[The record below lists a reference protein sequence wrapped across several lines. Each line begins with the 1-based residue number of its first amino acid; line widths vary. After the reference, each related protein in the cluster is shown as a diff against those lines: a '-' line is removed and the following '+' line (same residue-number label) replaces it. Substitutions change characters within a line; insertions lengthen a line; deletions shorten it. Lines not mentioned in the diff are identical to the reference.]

1 MRRQMKLGVGAA
13 LIACA
18 APLGY
23 AQWSVSGSNI
33 FYNSGN
39 VGIGTSSPIYRLF
52 VQTDLGTTAIFGS
65 HTATSGSTFGVWGQ
79 SAGSSGVGV
88 LGWATATTGWTRGVV
103 GINSSPSGG
112 GVVGAAYAA
121 TGETYGVFGEAA
133 SVSGTGVWGNATAT
147 SGSTFGV
154 RGQSAS
160 TNGVGVWGW
169 ATATTGWTRGVVGIN
184 FSPSGGGV
192 VGAAYAPTGATYG
205 VMGESSSAAGMGVQG
220 IARATTGVNY
230 GVYGVSS
237 SPDGFGVYAQGD
249 MGASGLKSFRIDHP
263 LRPETHYLLHYCTE
277 APEPLNAYSGVAALD
292 ARGEAWIELPDYFD
306 AINRDPR
313 YTLTPI
319 GAPMPNL
326 HVAVEVQGNRFKIA
340 GGAPGKRVSWR
351 VEAVRNDP
359 YVQRRGFQAERE
371 KPREHIG
378 KYLHPELYGQPKER
392 AIHPETP
399 TSTPAERVRP

>member
-1 MRRQMKLGVGAA
+1 M
-13 LIACA
+13 
-18 APLGY
+18 
-23 AQWSVSGSNI
+23 SG
-33 FYNSGN
+33 FA
-39 VGIGTSSPIYRLF
+39 V
-52 VQTDLGTTAIFGS
+52 
-65 HTATSGSTFGVWGQ
+65 GVWGEVW
-79 SAGSSGVGV
+79 SPSGFGV
-88 LGWATATTGWTRGVV
+88 LGFA
-103 GINSSPSGG
+103 PSGSG
-112 GVVGAAYAA
+112 L
-121 TGETYGVFGEAA
+121 TYGVFGQNNSNSGRGVGGLSISSTGFAYGVYGEARSVQGA
-133 SVSGTGVWGNATAT
+133 GVFGVVTAQTGINQGVYGQSSSVNGRGVYGHALAVSGLNYGVQGRTESVSGIGV
-147 SGSTFGV
+147 S
-154 RGQSAS
+154 
-160 TNGVGVWGW
+160 GW
-169 ATATTGWTRGVVGIN
+169 AA
-184 FSPSGGGV
+184 
-192 VGAAYAPTGATYG
+192 
-205 VMGESSSAAGMGVQG
+205 
-220 IARATTGVNY
+220 ATTGVNY

-351 VEAVRNDP
+351 IEAVRNDP

-378 KYLHPELYGQPKER
+378 KYLHPELYGQPNAR

-399 TSTPAERVRP
+399 TPIERVSP

>member
-1 MRRQMKLGVGAA
+1 MRRQTILGMCVA
-13 LIACA
+13 LSIGLTR
-18 APLGY
+18 LGF
-23 AQWSVSGSNI
+23 AQWVASGSNI
-33 FYNSGN
+33 YYNDGN
-39 VGIGTSSPIYRLF
+39 VGIGTTSPTYRLF
-52 VQTDLGTTAIFGS
+52 VQASTGAAAIYGN
-65 HTATSGSTFGVWGQ
+65 HTATSGTAYSLWGQVASPAGVGVYGFASATSGTARGVFGRSNSTEGAGVYGWASAATGNTMGIYGWADSSAGTGVFGNAAATTGATFGVQGRAA
-79 SAGSSGVGV
+79 SPAGVGV
-88 LGWATATTGWTRGVV
+88 
-103 GINSSPSGG
+103 
-112 GVVGAAYAA
+112 
-121 TGETYGVFGEAA
+121 YGLA
-133 SVSGTGVWGNATAT
+133 S
-147 SGSTFGV
+147 
-154 RGQSAS
+154 
-160 TNGVGVWGW
+160 
-169 ATATTGWTRGVVGIN
+169 
-184 FSPSGGGV
+184 
-192 VGAAYAPTGATYG
+192 
-205 VMGESSSAAGMGVQG
+205 
-220 IARATTGVNY
+220 ATTGVNY

-351 VEAVRNDP
+351 IEAVRNDP

-392 AIHPETP
+392 AMHPETP
-399 TSTPAERVRP
+399 TPTLAERVSP